1 MVAPTT
7 EPFCPWKNWR
17 AKSNCAPSPH
27 PITPPPTPPDQV
39 FNALNTLELKSLEEP
54 RYLLE
59 QFAAHPLACLTLASF
74 VATNTGDCAR
84 RWIKVRAWVW
94 DRVGAGR

>member
-1 MVAPTT
+1 M
-7 EPFCPWKNWR
+7 
-17 AKSNCAPSPH
+17 
-27 PITPPPTPPDQV
+27 QV

-74 VATNTGDCAR
+74 VASNTGDVAR
-84 RWIKVRAWVW
+84 RLIKARLLVALPGW
-94 DRVGAGR
+94 DCLQLPRNL

>member
-1 MVAPTT
+1 MVAT
-7 EPFCPWKNWR
+7 
-17 AKSNCAPSPH
+17 PH
-27 PITPPPTPPDQV
+27 PPPSAQV

-59 QFAAHPLACLTLASF
+59 QFGQHPLACLTLASF

-84 RWIKVRAWVW
+84 KWIKVRRQQGGWAGG
-94 DRVGAGR
+94 RAGGRAGRGRAGRGTGGWA